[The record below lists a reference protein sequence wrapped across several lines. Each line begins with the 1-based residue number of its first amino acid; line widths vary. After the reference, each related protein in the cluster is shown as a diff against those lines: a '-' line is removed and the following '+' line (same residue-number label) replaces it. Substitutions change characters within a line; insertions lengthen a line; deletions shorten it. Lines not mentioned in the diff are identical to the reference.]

1 MSLLVFLYF
10 WDVIWKL
17 IQFEWKNDVRN
28 SSSIVGIILYIFT
41 VLFFCLQ
48 SFKKTPD
55 AMVWNNLLWVVLI
68 FSAINSTSKNFSQ
81 YNRGRFIYLYSVTK
95 PEYFILAKII
105 YTTLFM
111 LGLTAITVLVYGLF
125 LGFEPLQKANLNL
138 FLLTLLLG
146 TIGFASILAFMSIL
160 AVKANASNAVTA
172 ILSIPLLIPLIISIN
187 ELCALAINDLP
198 WKFAYNSL
206 MVASA
211 CDLLVIAMAYL
222 LFPYLWRE

>member
-1 MSLLVFLYF
+1 MV
-10 WDVIWKL
+10 WKL

-95 PEYFILAKII
+95 PEHFILAKII
-105 YTTLFM
+105 YTILFM
-111 LGLTAITVLVYGLF
+111 LALTAITVLVYGLF
-125 LGFEPLQKANLNL
+125 LGFTPLKTANVNL
-138 FLLTLLLG
+138 YILTLLIG
-146 TIGFASILAFMSIL
+146 TIGFASILAFMSVL
-160 AVKANASNAVTA
+160 SVKANASNAVTA
-172 ILSIPLLIPLIISIN
+172 ILSIPLLIPLVIAIN
-187 ELCALAINDLP
+187 ELCALAINKDLAINGLS
-198 WKFAYNSL
+198 WDLAQSSL
-206 MVASA
+206 MVAGSV
-211 CDLLVIAMAYL
+211 DLLVIAMAYV